1 MKSKVLAIYKTWLAS
16 ATQEQI
22 DFADQVYSTCEEH
35 YESGGDRIVEC
46 WEPKDVL
53 EFFKNTQE
61 VQEFC
66 GLAVEQE
73 LNCRWG
79 EDTDPELKRMESFNN
94 SGEW

>member
-1 MKSKVLAIYKTWLAS
+1 MQSKILPIYKTWLAT
-16 ATQEQI
+16 ATPEQI
-22 DFADQVYSTCEEH
+22 EFVDTVYATAEEH
-35 YESGGDRIVEC
+35 YEEGGDRIVEC
-46 WEPKDVL
+46 WDPANVL
-53 EFFKNTQE
+53 EYFKDIKE

-79 EDTDPELKRMESFNN
+79 EDSDPELKRMENFNN